1 MSEKSPFVYNMFLCS
16 YVCKHRKGE
25 PREELPLFCIH
36 RRCQLM

>member
-25 PREELPLFCIH
+25 PREELPLFLSTGM
-36 RRCQLM
+36 CQLM